1 MLDKNGKQLQ
11 RSSITKVDAF
21 SKYYKTLLKLPR
33 NVVATSSAQVREAG
47 AELGAA
53 ARPGDGLPRG
63 AGGPAPSVLPLLRP
77 VARSELVCVLCL
89 LCHVSCLL
97 CLVSCLLSLLSCV
110 RTLVACVR
118 HIWSAIFLLRLHCPV
133 TPPHKNK
140 WKKLFDIYLIFTELH
155 GITFLQYKT

>member
-1 MLDKNGKQLQ
+1 M
-11 RSSITKVDAF
+11 
-21 SKYYKTLLKLPR
+21 
-33 NVVATSSAQVREAG
+33 VATLSVQVREAG

-53 ARPGDGLPRG
+53 ARPGDVLPRG
-63 AGGPAPSVLPLLRP
+63 AGGPAPGVLPLLRP

-89 LCHVSCLL
+89 LS
-97 CLVSCLLSLLSCV
+97 LVSCLLSLVSCV

-118 HIWSAIFLLRLHCPV
+118 HIWSAIFILRLLHCPV

-155 GITFLQYKT
+155 GITFLPYKTWKPQNDFGYFGAVRIHVILVVHNVHVHLSH

>member
-63 AGGPAPSVLPLLRP
+63 AGGPAPGVLPLLRP
-77 VARSELVCVLCL
+77 VARSELACVLCL
-89 LCHVSCLL
+89 LS
-97 CLVSCLLSLLSCV
+97 LVSCA
-110 RTLVACVR
+110 LVSGHVLR
-118 HIWSAIFLLRLHCPV
+118 VSAIFGPQYFSCGYTVPSLLR
-133 TPPHKNK
+133 TKINGK
-140 WKKLFDIYLIFTELH
+140 SYLIF
-155 GITFLQYKT
+155 I